1 MAFVLWLRS
10 PGRKSGRPEPRSR
23 PQVAGS
29 ARLLVLLLDAVEG
42 MSATTV
48 SQSLAWLR
56 EFIESTNDR
65 TRPAMAE
72 YDRSAAS
79 DAADLAYRVGQL
91 RFDLVKDCHFLPL
104 ATSL

>member
-10 PGRKSGRPEPRSR
+10 PGRKSGRPDPRSK

-29 ARLLVLLLDAVEG
+29 ARLLVLLLDADEG
-42 MSATTV
+42 MSAMTV

-56 EFIESTNDR
+56 EFIESTNVR
-65 TRPAMAE
+65 TRPAMVE
-72 YDRSAAS
+72 YDRSAAFN
-79 DAADLAYRVGQL
+79 AADLAYKVGQQMV
-91 RFDLVKDCHFLPL
+91 DLVKDCQFSPL